1 MTKTRVLV
9 LQVNSQLMEAVQQK
23 VALSQ
28 QLDQWQQDVQE
39 LLSENMTKKMAA
51 NRNRNHGN
59 SNSNNNSRSGAES
72 DSSQPE
78 KRKSSRIMSFLKLGS
93 AWHQRHDRE
102 AADSDTIAEEEG
114 EDVGVIP
121 ALVVTME
128 ESEPVETA

>member
-93 AWHQRHDRE
+93 A
-102 AADSDTIAEEEG
+102 
-114 EDVGVIP
+114 
-121 ALVVTME
+121 
-128 ESEPVETA
+128 

>member
-1 MTKTRVLV
+1 
-9 LQVNSQLMEAVQQK
+9 MEAVQQK

-51 NRNRNHGN
+51 NRNNGHRNHN
-59 SNSNNNSRSGAES
+59 QNSRSGAES

-93 AWHQRHDRE
+93 A
-102 AADSDTIAEEEG
+102 
-114 EDVGVIP
+114 
-121 ALVVTME
+121 
-128 ESEPVETA
+128 

>member
-1 MTKTRVLV
+1 
-9 LQVNSQLMEAVQQK
+9 MEAVQQK

-93 AWHQRHDRE
+93 AWHQQRHDRE

-114 EDVGVIP
+114 EDIVVASIP

-128 ESEPVETA
+128 ESEQVETA